1 MTIATDETYDV
12 AIVGF
17 GPSGAVA
24 AGLLGQENLRTFVCD
39 FSETVFDKP
48 RALALDHEILRVF
61 QQLGIAG
68 KVEHYMEPFTPSE
81 YFGVEGELIKRFAT
95 AEPPFPQAFPPS
107 VVFTQPA
114 VEAIL
119 RERIADL
126 PSVDR
131 ALGWRAFGLKQND
144 KIVKLQLVGPEGQPR
159 TVTARYLIACDGAGS
174 AIRGLIGSSLEDLGF
189 DEPWLVV
196 DVLANERGL
205 AKLPRTSVQYC
216 EPDRPCSFVIGP
228 GNHRR
233 WEISLRAGEDPRQAE
248 TSDQTWKLL
257 SRWLTPDDGTLW
269 RQASY
274 RFHALVA
281 DRWRRGRVFLAG
293 DCAHQQPPFLG
304 QGMCQGVRDVANLC
318 WKLAAV
324 LQGRAADT
332 LLATYQDERKA
343 HVRELTTRIK
353 AIGEVICERDTDKAR
368 HRDAALL
375 AECGGVVKSVPRQSV
390 IPPLESGLI
399 DPMPYPARG
408 TLFPQPWV
416 THDGRR
422 VRLDDV
428 ARRGW
433 RFVRDAAASRHL
445 ALPEALALKLDAT
458 TVTIGAG
465 GHVES
470 EGVVSGWLARHGCRA
485 ALVRPDNYIY
495 GVASSAGDI
504 ARQEPAL
511 RQYFSGP

>member
-1 MTIATDETYDV
+1 MTITTDETYDV

-17 GPSGAVA
+17 GPNGAIA
-24 AGLLGQENLRTFVCD
+24 AGLLGQESLKTFVCD
-39 FSETVFDKP
+39 LSETIFDKP
-48 RALALDHEILRVF
+48 RALALDHEILRLF
-61 QQLGIAG
+61 QQLGIAD
-68 KVEHYMEPFTPSE
+68 KVEQWTEPFTPSE

-95 AEPPFPQAFPPS
+95 VEPPFPQAFPPS

-114 VEAIL
+114 VEGIL
-119 RERIADL
+119 REMVTSL
-126 PSVDR
+126 PTVEC
-131 ALGWRAFGLKQND
+131 ALGWKAVGLEQDDEN
-144 KIVKLQLVGPEGQPR
+144 VTLRLLGPEGQGR
-159 TVTARYLIACDGAGS
+159 TVTARYLIAYDGAGS
-174 AIRGLIGSSLEDLGF
+174 TIRGLIGSNLEDLGF

-216 EPDRPCSFVIGP
+216 EPERPCTFVIGP

-233 WEISLRAGEDPRQAE
+233 WEISLRPGEDPRHAE
-248 TSDQTWKLL
+248 TADQTWKLL
-257 SRWLTPDDGTLW
+257 SRWLTPADGKLW

-281 DRWRRGRVFLAG
+281 DHWRLGRVFLAG

-318 WKLAAV
+318 WKLSAV
-324 LQGRAADT
+324 LRGRATDK
-332 LLATYQDERKA
+332 LLATYEDERKS
-343 HVRELTTRIK
+343 HVRELTARIK
-353 AIGEVICERDTDKAR
+353 AIGAVICERDLDKAR
-368 HRDAALL
+368 QRDAALL
-375 AECGGVVKSVPRQSV
+375 AACGGVVKSVPRQNV

-399 DPMPYPARG
+399 DPTPHPARG

-416 THDGRR
+416 LQGGRR

-433 RFVRDAAASRHL
+433 RFVRDSASSLL
-445 ALPEALALKLDAT
+445 ALPEALALKLGAT
-458 TVTIGAG
+458 TVAMGDG
-465 GHVES
+465 GHVET
-470 EGVVSGWLARHGCRA
+470 EGVVASWFARQGCRA

-495 GVASSAGDI
+495 GVASSARDI
-504 ARQEPAL
+504 ARQETAL
-511 RQYFSGP
+511 GPYFHRP